1 MTVYLSLC
9 EAPPAGG
16 GSGAIHNCY
25 TQPPFRVV
33 CVTDLSYYLQKVG
46 ILFEFVYDLYF
57 LKQFIE
63 SNLFLLRV
71 YTSSWLY
78 VTVFPFFVT
87 KVMIVF
93 VPIKDLRITN
103 LFVVMLF
110 TLFDIVS

>member
-1 MTVYLSLC
+1 M
-9 EAPPAGG
+9 
-16 GSGAIHNCY
+16 
-25 TQPPFRVV
+25 
-33 CVTDLSYYLQKVG
+33 
-46 ILFEFVYDLYF
+46 LFVLVYDLYF

-78 VTVFPFFVT
+78 VTDFPFFVT

-103 LFVVMLF
+103 LFVVILF
-110 TLFDIVS
+110 TLFDMLI